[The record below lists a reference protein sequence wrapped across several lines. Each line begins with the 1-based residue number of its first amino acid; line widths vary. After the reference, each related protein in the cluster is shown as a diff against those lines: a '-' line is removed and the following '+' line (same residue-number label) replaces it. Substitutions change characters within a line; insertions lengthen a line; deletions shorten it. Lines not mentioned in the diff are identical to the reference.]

1 MVCSVLCVHHLLSVS
16 SVVSRSVEE
25 GGGKLTTLCGGG
37 ELTTLCGG
45 GELTTLCGD
54 DTTSADVN

>member
-16 SVVSRSVEE
+16 SVESRSVEE
-25 GGGKLTTLCGGG
+25 GGG
-37 ELTTLCGG
+37 ELTTLCGV
-45 GELTTLCGD
+45 